1 MEENNMNQSPQ
12 TEKRPDNPNKG
23 LTIKQSQLI
32 FISVALIVPIANW
45 LVFYLYTH
53 VSSIFMAFQDMTGKW
68 PMINF
73 ETFYKDLIDPHST
86 ILLSLKNTLKYFLHE
101 RFVIFPSG
109 VIVCFFIYKKIAGYR
124 FFRIVFYLPNII
136 SSVVMIGVF
145 KILIQEG
152 QPIGMLVQALGV
164 EIPAQGFLGSSA
176 TATNTIIWYKT
187 YVGLAGSFLII
198 SGAMARIPVEVLES
212 ARLDGV
218 GPGRELVSMIIP
230 LIWPTLSTLTILA
243 CTGILGASGPI
254 LLMTGGGYGTNTIS
268 FYMYQKVWNNGA
280 QTASNYNLVSAI
292 GLCFT
297 VVVVPFVYFIRWLA
311 DKVPAVEY

>member
-1 MEENNMNQSPQ
+1 MNSNPKA
-12 TEKRPDNPNKG
+12 EKDQKSVNKG

-45 LVFYLYTH
+45 LVFYFYTH
-53 VSSIFMAFQDMTGKW
+53 ISSIFMAFQDMTGKW
-68 PMINF
+68 SMINF
-73 ETFYKDLIDPHST
+73 ETFYKDLIDPNST
-86 ILLSLKNTLKYFLHE
+86 ILLSLLNTLKYFLHD
-101 RFVIFPSG
+101 RLILFPSG

-124 FFRIVFYLPNII
+124 MFRIIFYLPNII

-145 KILIQEG
+145 KQLIAAK
-152 QPIGMLVQALGV
+152 QPIGLLLTALGV
-164 EIPAQGFLGSSA
+164 DIPINGLLGSSA
-176 TATNTIIWYKT
+176 TATNTIIFYKT

-198 SGAMARIPVEVLES
+198 SGAMARIPLEVLES

-218 GPGRELVSMIIP
+218 GPGRELTSMIIP

-243 CTGILGASGPI
+243 FTSIMSASGPI
-254 LLMTGGGYGTNTIS
+254 LLMTGGGYKTNTIS
-268 FYMYQKVWNNGA
+268 FYMYQKVWNGGA

-297 VVVVPFVYFIRWLA
+297 VILVPFVFFVRWLA